1 MKAMKYYIGLAA
13 LMLVA
18 ACTVEPLDSSIPID
32 ETVSQGNVVTLTA
45 TLGPKG
51 GADTKALIDPGD
63 GTLTSAWAVNEEL
76 LVGYQKTDD
85 SYDYVKVKITS
96 VDGSGNA
103 IITLDLVDPK
113 DGSDIDF
120 NYPYSSAA
128 VEKDYYYDQLGT
140 LADISKNYDLCH
152 GSGILNVD
160 GSLAT
165 LAGNV
170 SMTRNVFIWK
180 FTFTD
185 GSSDIT
191 SQITSLVIDDGGG
204 CPYTV
209 SPSGQDVI
217 YVAMTS
223 NGIPADISITAF
235 TGTGVYTRTKAG
247 VSLDNGKLYTSN
259 ALALT
264 ASSEVNLA
272 SKTAD
277 YTANNGDVLTGTLAP
292 SYKLIIPMDA
302 VVMLKDATIDYGGF
316 DCSAITCL
324 GNATIVIADGTTNS
338 VTVPGGDDPSMSGY
352 PGIWAGDYGHKL
364 TIKGGTGV
372 LNIVGG
378 YLAAGI
384 GYPHFSYT
392 GVGSHE
398 CGVIQIDGGVIN
410 SYAGYHTVLGDG
422 CESGIGSICSA
433 PSGDLC
439 EGIII
444 NGGTVTAKGGT
455 AGIGSSGG
463 ANVEFITINGG
474 TVNATGGGNS
484 PGIGAGE
491 YGFCGD
497 ITINGGNVTASCAA
511 GETYSAAIG
520 SGQNG
525 TCGDII
531 ITGGTVNA
539 NGKISAAGIGS
550 GQGGS
555 CGSILISGGIIV
567 ASGDEPGIGSGAGGS
582 CGNITI
588 TGGDINSS
596 SLNGAGTGPGIG
608 AGMGSTCGDISI
620 SGGTIVAKG
629 GAAAAG
635 IGSAS
640 GGSSSYNS
648 LTIATGITK
657 VTATKGIGGSE
668 NKPIG
673 QGDSDTTSPAPV
685 FSGVIK
691 DDVNS
696 TDDTW
701 IYK

>member
-51 GADTKALIDPGD
+51 GADTKALTDPGD

-76 LVGYQKTDD
+76 QVSYQKTDD
-85 SYDYVKVKITS
+85 SYDYVKVKVTS

-140 LADISKNYDLCH
+140 LADISKNYDLYH
-152 GSGILNVD
+152 GDGVLNVD
-160 GSLAT
+160 GSVAT
-165 LAGNV
+165 LAVNV
-170 SMTRNVFIWK
+170 SMTRNAFIWK
-180 FTFTD
+180 FTFTN

-204 CPYTV
+204 CPYTI
-209 SPSGQDVI
+209 SPSGQSAI

-223 NGIPADISITAF
+223 NGTPADISITAV
-235 TGTGVYTRTKAG
+235 TGTGVYTKTKAG
-247 VSLDNGKLYTSN
+247 VSLDNGKLYTTSG
-259 ALALT
+259 LALD
-264 ASSEVNLA
+264 AVAEVDLG
-272 SKTAD
+272 SKVAD
-277 YTANNGDVLTGTLAP
+277 YTAKNGDVLTGTLP
-292 SYKLIIPMDA
+292 SSYKLLIDNDA
-302 VVMLKDATIDYGGF
+302 VVMFKDAVIDYTGYQGA
-316 DCSAITCL
+316 AITCL
-324 GNATIVIADGTTNS
+324 GNATIVLADDTYNS
-338 VTVPGGDDPSMSGY
+338 AMVPAGNTPDMSGY
-352 PGIWAGDYGHKL
+352 PGILPGAFGKRL
-364 TIKGGTGV
+364 TIRGGPAGTGT
-372 LNIVGG
+372 LNVVGG
-378 YLAAGI
+378 YIAAGI
-384 GYPHFSYT
+384 GCTNSSYNDYMY
-392 GVGSHE
+392 GDDSGDN
-398 CGVIQIDGGVIN
+398 CGIIQIDGGVI
-410 SYAGYHTVLGDG
+410 TVLGG
-422 CESGIGSICSA
+422 EAGIGSVM
-433 PSGDLC
+433 GGGTDNC

-444 NGGTVTAKGGT
+444 NGGSVTATGGT
-455 AGIGSSGG
+455 AGIGSSANCGNITINGG
-463 ANVEFITINGG
+463 IVNATGGQDSPGIGAGPNAYCDNITINGG
-474 TVNATGGGNS
+474 TV
-484 PGIGAGE
+484 I
-491 YGFCGD
+491 
-497 ITINGGNVTASCAA
+497 ASCEV
-511 GETYSAAIG
+511 GENYSSAIG
-520 SGQNG
+520 SGRNG
-525 TCGDII
+525 TCGN
-531 ITGGTVNA
+531 ITITDGTVTA

-550 GQGGS
+550 GMNGT
-555 CGSILISGGIIV
+555 CGDILISGGNIV

-582 CGNITI
+582 CGDITI

-685 FSGVIK
+685 FSGVTK

-701 IYK
+701 IYE

>member
-1 MKAMKYYIGLAA
+1 MKNYIWMAAIAMTAAKLTACSSDDLATKESP
-13 LMLVA
+13 V
-18 ACTVEPLDSSIPID
+18 
-32 ETVSQGNVVTLTA
+32 QKNNVVTLTA
-45 TLGPKG
+45 TLSPKG
-51 GADTKALIDPGD
+51 GDATTRALTDPGD
-63 GTLTSAWAVNEEL
+63 GTIHSAWAVDEEL
-76 LVGYQKTDD
+76 MVSYKKTNDD
-85 SYDYVKVKITS
+85 WEYVKVKVSSI
-96 VDGSGNA
+96 DGSGNA
-103 IITLDLVDPK
+103 IVTLNLDDPK
-113 DGSDIDF
+113 NGSDINF

-140 LADISKNYDLCH
+140 LADISQNYDLCH
-152 GSGILNVD
+152 GDGTLNVD
-160 GSLAT
+160 GGVAT

-170 SMTRNVFIWK
+170 TMTRNVFIWK

-185 GSSDIT
+185 GSNDIT
-191 SQITSLVIDDGGG
+191 NKITSLVIDDDGG
-204 CPYTV
+204 CPYTI
-209 SPSGQDVI
+209 SPSGQSAI

-223 NGIPADISITAF
+223 NGTNPVPVTITAATGDGIF
-235 TGTGVYTRTKAG
+235 TKSVAG
-247 VSLDNGKLYTSN
+247 VTLLNGKLYTSN
-259 ALALT
+259 SVALT
-264 ASSEVNLA
+264 AVSAVDLS

-277 YTANNGDVLTGTLAP
+277 YTANSGDVLTGTLDP
-292 SYKLIIPMDA
+292 NYKLVIPMDA
-302 VVMLKDATIDYGGF
+302 VVMLKNATIAYGGY
-316 DCSAITCL
+316 DGAAITCE

-338 VTVPGGDDPSMSGY
+338 VTVPGGNDPAQSGY
-352 PGIWAGDYGHKL
+352 PGIWAGDYGTKL
-364 TIKGGTGV
+364 TIKGSTGV

-378 YLAAGI
+378 FLAAGI
-384 GYPHFSYT
+384 GYPHYGFTSD
-392 GVGSHE
+392 GPGK

-410 SYAGYHTVLGDG
+410 SYAGHVSTLGDG

-463 ANVEFITINGG
+463 ADVGFITINGG

-491 YGFCGD
+491 
-497 ITINGGNVTASCAA
+497 
-511 GETYSAAIG
+511 
-520 SGQNG
+520 SGH
-525 TCGDII
+525 CGDII

-550 GQGGS
+550 GMNGT
-555 CGSILISGGIIV
+555 CEDILISGGTII

-582 CGNITI
+582 CGDITI

-608 AGMGSTCGDISI
+608 AGMGSTCGAISI
-620 SGGTIVAKG
+620 SGGTVVAKG

-640 GGSSSYNS
+640 GGSSSYTS
-648 LTIATGITK
+648 LTIANGITK

-673 QGDSDTTSPAPV
+673 QGDSDATSPNPI
-685 FSGVIK
+685 FSGVTK

-696 TDDTW
+696 TESTW
-701 IYK
+701 IYE